1 MLWFSLGASLDEEE
15 LLSNL
20 ATKVGKFG
28 GSSWIGVV
36 TPLLSNFCFLKLFY
50 REAQGLFVWFLVN
63 FICQP
68 VHSSHLVVICE
79 LHLSLRFLSGF
90 GASFSFLA
98 AF

>member
-36 TPLLSNFCFLKLFY
+36 TPFVKQFLFSETILQ
-50 REAQGLFVWFLVN
+50 RS
-63 FICQP
+63 P
-68 VHSSHLVVICE
+68 
-79 LHLSLRFLSGF
+79 R
-90 GASFSFLA
+90 SFLMVSGQLLIVSQCTVLIWWS
-98 AF
+98 FVNCT